1 MHVCAWVRVVIARLA
16 KENSS
21 LKCSGLDGTYKTGL
35 GDQIKQEDRA
45 YASVI
50 QYLLFMQNLSVSL
63 NIWVSYD

>member
-1 MHVCAWVRVVIARLA
+1 MVIARLA
-16 KENSS
+16 KENTS

-63 NIWVSYD
+63 NI